1 MEYHSRCGGEE
12 KKRMWLLTNFG
23 FFSTVQKPGEQ
34 ELTVRARSAG
44 DLDRLRERYL
54 PGLGPTVD
62 GAGTDYRYRA
72 LVGREELANA
82 MAEIVRDLDYSNFK
96 SEVGR
101 RMGQGRSHT
110 YSRVWGALREIES
123 EEER

>member
-1 MEYHSRCGGEE
+1 MEYHSRRGGEE
-12 KKRMWLLTNFG
+12 KKKMWLLTNFG
-23 FFSTVQKPGEQ
+23 FFSAVQKPGEQ

-44 DLDRLRERYL
+44 DLDRLREQYL

-72 LVGREELANA
+72 LVGREDLANA
-82 MAEIVRDLDYSNFK
+82 MGEIVRDLDYSNFK
-96 SEVGR
+96 SEVGT
-101 RMGQGRSHT
+101 RMGYGRSRV
-110 YSRVWGALREIES
+110 YGRVWEALHAIGR